1 MPYLSP
7 LQSTADITA
16 AINLMNAHPGEVRP
30 ALFYDKI
37 LLDTIRLAETHYVH
51 YGLADSKPIQGKA
64 EKLQVRRWSPLAAHT
79 TPLVEG
85 IPPRSDK
92 GTMESW
98 ELGVHQYGRYM
109 EFTDKVD
116 WNIIDPIIA
125 HYTSEYSL
133 VAVETLDLLAREA
146 LLAVPNKYYSGLATS
161 VGTLELGAAFKPS
174 LNDLRII
181 INGMKKRLVKPRKA
195 GKYLVI
201 GTPDFFFDMVYDSIV
216 KDFLTINQSTK
227 DVFSNTMIPDLFEMT
242 FTETMA
248 YSDSSEFTTI
258 NGAASTKALRVYRR
272 NDANT
277 AYEYAIVYEKVNGV
291 ATGYYVSE
299 TDVYLGD
306 KHRFTTAELN
316 AVPVYEHWDLDGYNT
331 DNQGVAVNPWVEF
344 KVNRIL
350 VVGKD
355 ALVRTNIEGR
365 DNAKMFVKALGS
377 AGVLDPIDQRQ
388 SIGFKID
395 AVGFGVERLDAV
407 AQYICVPSLTNA

>member
-7 LQSTADITA
+7 LANTADITT
-16 AINLMNAHPGEVRP
+16 AIGLMNAHPGEVRP
-30 ALFYDKI
+30 ELFYDKI
-37 LLDTIRLAETHYVH
+37 LLDTIRLAQEHYVH

-64 EKLQVRRWSPLAAHT
+64 EKLQLRRWSPLAAHT
-79 TPLVEG
+79 VPLVEG
-85 IPPRSDK
+85 IPPKSDR

-98 ELGVHQYGRYM
+98 ELGTYQYGRYM

-116 WNIIDPIIA
+116 WNLIDPVIA

-146 LLAVPNKYYSGLATS
+146 LLSVPNVYFSGLATT
-161 VGTLELGAAFKPS
+161 VGTLEIGASFKPS
-174 LNDLRII
+174 LNDLRVIV
-181 INGMKKRLVKPRKA
+181 NGMKKRLVKPRKA

-201 GTPDFFFDMVYDSIV
+201 GTPDFFFDMVYDPIV

-258 NGAASTKALRVYRR
+258 NGGTSTKALRVYRR
-272 NDANT
+272 NAADT
-277 AYEYAIVYEKVNGV
+277 AYEYATVLEKVAGV
-291 ATGYYVSE
+291 ATNYYVTE

-316 AVPVYEHWDLDGYNT
+316 AVPVYSRWDLDAYNAG
-331 DNQGVAVNPWVEF
+331 NQGTNPNPWVEL

-350 VVGKD
+350 VIGKD

-365 DNAKMFVKALGS
+365 DSAKMYVKKLGS

-407 AQYICVPSLTNA
+407 AQYVCVPSLTNA